1 MIKSQLIYAH
11 LVINQ
16 GSHNHIS
23 QKTFVHPKKSHKV
36 ERAIQMQSMW
46 LKMTSARIFYF
57 CKKKMDLPDIREY
70 IVQKSSLNVFGVI
83 KVFHKNTFVWHRKTH
98 DEKKSY
104 KCDQCDKSFIK
115 KNRLLIH
122 QRTNS
127 EEKTFKYHHY
137 FFLNV
142 ITVMKVSS
150 WRVIL
155 LFTIKRTEERTL

>member
-1 MIKSQLIYAH
+1 MLNNWSCQTPE
-11 LVINQ
+11 N
-16 GSHNHIS
+16 
-23 QKTFVHPKKSHKV
+23 TV
-36 ERAIQMQSMW
+36 ERNH
-46 LKMTSARIFYF
+46 
-57 CKKKMDLPDIREY
+57 
-70 IVQKSSLNVFGVI
+70 LNVFGVI

-137 FFLNV
+137 FFFKCDHCDESFLMKGHLVIHHKTNRGEDTLNV
-142 ITVMKVSS
+142 IKIIRKLTKYFS
-150 WRVIL
+150 L
-155 LFTIKRTEERTL
+155 LLNKSKAATTFFF